1 MNDAGECAL
10 VRAELGVYLLG
21 AIGPADRD
29 RVGRHLASCTRCRD
43 ELAGLAGLPG
53 LLGTVPSSEV
63 AIAWADDPAE
73 PLPRLILDPLIRRVT
88 RIRGRRRLAAALAA
102 VFLAGL
108 AVAAA
113 LQTSQQPPAAP
124 APRWTGP
131 VSGSSAATGVWA
143 EAQYAAQPWGTELQV
158 QITGIPAGTR
168 CQLVVTGRGGQ
179 EADAGGWVIA
189 AGSQPGWYPG
199 SVALPPASLR
209 QIAVTSG
216 GKTLVSIPARLAG

>member
-1 MNDAGECAL
+1 MRAMNDAGDCAL

-21 AIGPADRD
+21 AIGPADRS

-63 AIAWADDPAE
+63 AVAWADDPAE
-73 PLPRLILDPLIRRVT
+73 PLSRLILDPLIRRVT

-108 AVAAA
+108 AAAAA
-113 LQTSQQPPAAP
+113 LQTSQRPLAAP
-124 APRWTGP
+124 APQWIGS
-131 VSGSSAATGVWA
+131 VSRSSAATGVWA
-143 EAQYAAQPWGTELQV
+143 EAQYARQPWGTELQV

-168 CQLVVTGRGGQ
+168 CQLIVTGAGGQ
-179 EADAGGWVIA
+179 VIA

-199 SVALPPASLR
+199 SVPLPPASLR
-209 QIAVTSG
+209 QIAVTCG